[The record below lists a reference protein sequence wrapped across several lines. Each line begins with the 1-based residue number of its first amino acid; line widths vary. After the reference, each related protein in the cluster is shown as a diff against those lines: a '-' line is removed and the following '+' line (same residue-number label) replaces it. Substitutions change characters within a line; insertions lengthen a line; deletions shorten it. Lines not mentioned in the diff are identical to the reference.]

1 MKPLLRRRTVY
12 AATLVGMLVV
22 ISGFTFASGLFGGF
36 AGTGGQI
43 NGNQATIT
51 GHGTIYANGVS
62 SSSFTDL
69 ITTTTGTSCNA
80 QTDSYAPT
88 TTPTTYIVNAWVGGN
103 NSACTRT
110 TVPDYVMQLN
120 FTSTNLTAGS
130 TLTDQFVITAEFG
143 SATHYSTNTTTI
155 TCKLT
160 TTETY
165 CQANINI
172 DTGVPNTELQPL
184 VQGIQ
189 VTITGN

>member
-1 MKPLLRRRTVY
+1 MKPLLKRRTVY

-36 AGTGGQI
+36 TGTGGQI

-51 GHGTIYANGVS
+51 GHGTIYAGGVS
-62 SSSFTDL
+62 SSSYTDQ
-69 ITTTTGTSCNA
+69 ITTSTGTSCNA
-80 QTDSYAPT
+80 QSPSSSGTGPS
-88 TTPTTYIVNAWVGGN
+88 TYVVTAWVGGN

-120 FTSTNLTAGS
+120 FTSSAQTTGT

-155 TCKLT
+155 KCQLT
-160 TTETY
+160 SPETI
-165 CQANINI
+165 CAADINI

-189 VTITGN
+189 VTITGS